1 MFTVWISII
10 NVRIKTFCLS
20 SSSSSRVSTYSY
32 TERRQKSFQTQ
43 SWQVWCSSCSLICC
57 KTPYVTALMGTFVF
71 FLARSLVCC
80 LGGHFI
86 LNVILSW
93 MSFFFSFGVI
103 ECICQSLYLVFNVI
117 VIVPV
122 SFPVIK
128 LVYLQESATPF
139 VN

>member
-43 SWQVWCSSCSLICC
+43 SWQVRCSSCSLIRC
-57 KTPYVTALMGTFVF
+57 KTPYVTALMGTCVF

-86 LNVILSW
+86 LNVI
-93 MSFFFSFGVI
+93 FFFSFGI
-103 ECICQSLYLVFNVI
+103 TECICQSLYLAFNVI

-122 SFPVIK
+122 SFPVVK
-128 LVYLQESATPF
+128 LVYLQESAKPF